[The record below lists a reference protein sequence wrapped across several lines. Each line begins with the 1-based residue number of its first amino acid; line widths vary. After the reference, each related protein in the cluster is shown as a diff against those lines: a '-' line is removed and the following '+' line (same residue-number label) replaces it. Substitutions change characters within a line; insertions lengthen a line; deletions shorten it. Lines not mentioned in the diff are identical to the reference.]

1 MLLLLPQTTTY
12 ALVKPLHL
20 KQFPRFFKV
29 LRQYD
34 EKKMR
39 CSWLLGREFSARG
52 VPQLIVNLVWG
63 LSSQL
68 LLSNDSQFSHTQ
80 AVIFTQICHRFSLER
95 SHSISSFFPLH
106 FYVLFKCPKFKYY
119 QIFRPFFS
127 LHMIYNIMLHFH

>member
-20 KQFPRFFKV
+20 KQFPSFFKV

-80 AVIFTQICHRFSLER
+80 AVIFTQICHRFFLVR
-95 SHSISSFFPLH
+95 SHSISSFFPVALLR
-106 FYVLFKCPKFKYY
+106 FFKVSKIA
-119 QIFRPFFS
+119 IFTNQMDR
-127 LHMIYNIMLHFH
+127 